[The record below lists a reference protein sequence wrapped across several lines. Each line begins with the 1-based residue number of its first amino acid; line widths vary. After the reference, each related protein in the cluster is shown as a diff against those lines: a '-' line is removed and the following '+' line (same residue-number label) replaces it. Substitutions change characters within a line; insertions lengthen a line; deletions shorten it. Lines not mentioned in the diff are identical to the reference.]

1 MPTRKLIEVA
11 LPLEVINQEAALR
24 KRKAPAGYPTTLHT
38 WFAQRPLAACRAVLF
53 ASLVDDPSSH
63 PDRFPTEEAQQRE
76 RERLFGIIERLVKWE
91 NSTNEHVLRET
102 REEILKHTGN
112 NPPPVYDPFAGGG
125 SIPLEAQR
133 LGLDAHASDL
143 NPVAVLI
150 NKALIEIPPRF
161 ANMPPVNPEDRNR
174 IGADWKGAAGLAA
187 DVRYYGKWMRDEAEK
202 HIGHLYPKVKLP
214 KEYGGGEATA
224 VAWLWARTVTCPN
237 PACGA
242 QMPLVRSFTLSTKK
256 GREAWVEPVIEQSK
270 PPRVRF
276 MVKSGIGSPPE
287 PPKLGRGASFRC
299 LCCGN
304 ASSEQHIKTE
314 AKASRM
320 GVQLIAIVAE
330 GKRGRI
336 YVSPNEVHEQIMLN
350 VEPVEFPSEPLA
362 NDPRNI
368 WCVNYGLDTFGKL
381 FNARQLVSLTT
392 FSNLVNEARLLVQQD
407 VEEVR
412 GMSAKDYASGVATY
426 LAFVVS
432 RLADYGSTLS
442 SWRPKDSALRSTLA
456 RQAIP
461 MVWDYAEGNFFASS
475 SAGIIDS
482 CQVIAK
488 CIEVVPAV
496 GEGHAIQ
503 VDAQKIALSDQ
514 KFTFSTDPPYYDN
527 ITYADLSD
535 FFYIWLRRSLMQVYP
550 ELFRT
555 LLVPKAEELI
565 ASPYRFEGSKEKAER
580 FFEQGL
586 GQAFAQMRAAQ
597 RIDFPLTVYYAF
609 KQSESDKDEDSLV
622 GQNENALAS
631 TGWETMLE
639 GLIGA
644 GFTITGTWPMRTE
657 GDNRQIG
664 RGANALASSIV
675 LVCRPRPEDA
685 RAATRREFLNAL
697 KAELPG
703 ALRRL
708 QQGNIAPVDL
718 AQAAIGPGMA
728 VFSRYSKVVE
738 SDGSPMRVRTALQI
752 INQELDAVLAEQEG
766 EFDGDTRWAIAWFDQ
781 YGVNEGPYGVAE
793 TLSKAKNTSVEG
805 MVEAGIVVA
814 RSGKVRLLSRDEL
827 PADWDPGRDRRVT
840 VWEVAQHLVHALD
853 KCGEGGAAAL
863 LAQLGGEGEIARD
876 LAYRLYTTCER
887 KGWAQEALAYNSLV
901 VAWPEIRRLAAEAQR
916 GGAVQG
922 RMEI

>member
-1 MPTRKLIEVA
+1 
-11 LPLEVINQEAALR
+11 
-24 KRKAPAGYPTTLHT
+24 
-38 WFAQRPLAACRAVLF
+38 
-53 ASLVDDPSSH
+53 
-63 PDRFPTEEAQQRE
+63 
-76 RERLFGIIERLVKWE
+76 
-91 NSTNEHVLRET
+91 
-102 REEILKHTGN
+102 
-112 NPPPVYDPFAGGG
+112 
-125 SIPLEAQR
+125 
-133 LGLDAHASDL
+133 
-143 NPVAVLI
+143 
-150 NKALIEIPPRF
+150 
-161 ANMPPVNPEDRNR
+161 
-174 IGADWKGAAGLAA
+174 
-187 DVRYYGKWMRDEAEK
+187 
-202 HIGHLYPKVKLP
+202 
-214 KEYGGGEATA
+214 
-224 VAWLWARTVTCPN
+224 
-237 PACGA
+237 
-242 QMPLVRSFTLSTKK
+242 
-256 GREAWVEPVIEQSK
+256 
-270 PPRVRF
+270 
-276 MVKSGIGSPPE
+276 
-287 PPKLGRGASFRC
+287 
-299 LCCGN
+299 
-304 ASSEQHIKTE
+304 
-314 AKASRM
+314 
-320 GVQLIAIVAE
+320 
-330 GKRGRI
+330 
-336 YVSPNEVHEQIMLN
+336 
-350 VEPVEFPSEPLA
+350 
-362 NDPRNI
+362 
-368 WCVNYGLDTFGKL
+368 
-381 FNARQLVSLTT
+381 
-392 FSNLVNEARLLVQQD
+392 
-407 VEEVR
+407 
-412 GMSAKDYASGVATY
+412 
-426 LAFVVS
+426 
-432 RLADYGSTLS
+432 
-442 SWRPKDSALRSTLA
+442 
-456 RQAIP
+456 